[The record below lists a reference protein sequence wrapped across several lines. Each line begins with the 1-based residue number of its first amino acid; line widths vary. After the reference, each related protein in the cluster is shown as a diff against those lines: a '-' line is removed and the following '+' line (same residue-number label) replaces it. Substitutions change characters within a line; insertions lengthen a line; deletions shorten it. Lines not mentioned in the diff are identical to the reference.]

1 MTKRNFWADF
11 FIAVAVCFVNLII
24 FRLLFLL
31 MGVVPYVVVFLII
44 AALLAVE
51 AVVFTKRT
59 GRTVMF
65 SVTSLIYQF
74 FSSLT
79 LVIYSYCLFD
89 GIISAEADSTFATVM
104 QLLGGLFTAFGVM
117 VMAILTVISCIAV
130 FLVTIISSL
139 ITKAVMNKKTK
150 SSGVPQIETTGED
163 LQ

>member
-11 FIAVAVCFVNLII
+11 FISAAVCFVNLIM

-31 MGVVPYVVVFLII
+31 MSVVPYVVVFLII

-89 GIISAEADSTFATVM
+89 GIISAEADSAFATIM
-104 QLLGGLFTAFGVM
+104 QLFGGLFAAFGVM
-117 VMAILTVISCIAV
+117 IMAILTVISCIAV

-139 ITKAVMNKKTK
+139 ITKAVINKKTK
-150 SSGVPQIETTGED
+150 SSGVPQIETTGEA
-163 LQ
+163 L

>member
-11 FIAVAVCFVNLII
+11 FISAAVCFVNLII

-31 MGVVPYVVVFLII
+31 MSVVPYVVVFLII

-89 GIISAEADSTFATVM
+89 GIVSAEADSAFATVM

-117 VMAILTVISCIAV
+117 VMAILTVISCLAV
-130 FLVTIISSL
+130 FAVTITSSL
-139 ITKAVMNKKTK
+139 ITKAVINKKTK
-150 SSGVPQIETTGED
+150 SSGVPQIETTGEA
-163 LQ
+163 L